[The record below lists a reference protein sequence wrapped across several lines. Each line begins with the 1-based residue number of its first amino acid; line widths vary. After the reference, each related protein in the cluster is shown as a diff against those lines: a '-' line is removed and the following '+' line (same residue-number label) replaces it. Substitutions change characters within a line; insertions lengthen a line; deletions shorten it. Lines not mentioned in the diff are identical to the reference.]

1 MLILPELLRREIEE
15 RTRRAAPDEACGLL
29 IGTRRGSEIEVCALA
44 PATNVSI
51 EPGSSFELDP
61 LDVVAAEDSAASV
74 RMEIVGT
81 WHSHPRG
88 PLDASSAD
96 RRGHGGWNLLI
107 VGPAADASCGVQL
120 RAYRATRDGLAPLEI
135 ARERAAAT

>member
-15 RTRRAAPDEACGLL
+15 RTRRADPDEACGLL

-44 PATNVSI
+44 PATNVAV
-51 EPGSSFELDP
+51 EPASSFELDP
-61 LDVVAAEDSAASV
+61 LDVIAAEDSAASL
-74 RMEIVGT
+74 RMEVVGT

-88 PLDASSAD
+88 PVDASPAD

-107 VGPAADASCGVQL
+107 VVPGREASAGVQL
-120 RAYRATRDGLAPLEI
+120 RAYRATRDGLTPLEI
-135 ARERAAAT
+135 ARGRATAS